1 VARDS
6 GASSWVDP
14 ARGQRSTST
23 GELRPPYRIPWVR
36 IRCPPSA
43 IPPSLGRW
51 HRCKSRTAPHVSG
64 RALSDISQAGRFL
77 LAGGGDE
84 RDGSR
89 SCRARPYSRAALCL
103 RGGPAGTERSRT
115 SQARIGGSSQR
126 RFVVPV
132 ARGDGSGRGGSPGVG
147 GIDLGARRASLK
159 AAAGPNI
166 SRLRTAGS
174 ACTSSLRRSSTTE
187 ANVARRNAQ
196 RRMRRHVAGYRAGL
210 MFDNHLYASMVF
222 TVAFLGSICALLF
235 LLAWLEQPA
244 SDRWK
249 PGWNRRAVG
258 PPRTAPETG
267 GRAAGGRVAEVTA
280 TATRLRRTSVTN
292 PRLPA
297 LRK

>member
-1 VARDS
+1 
-6 GASSWVDP
+6 
-14 ARGQRSTST
+14 
-23 GELRPPYRIPWVR
+23 
-36 IRCPPSA
+36 
-43 IPPSLGRW
+43 
-51 HRCKSRTAPHVSG
+51 
-64 RALSDISQAGRFL
+64 
-77 LAGGGDE
+77 
-84 RDGSR
+84 
-89 SCRARPYSRAALCL
+89 
-103 RGGPAGTERSRT
+103 
-115 SQARIGGSSQR
+115 
-126 RFVVPV
+126 
-132 ARGDGSGRGGSPGVG
+132 
-147 GIDLGARRASLK
+147 
-159 AAAGPNI
+159 
-166 SRLRTAGS
+166 
-174 ACTSSLRRSSTTE
+174 
-187 ANVARRNAQ
+187 
-196 RRMRRHVAGYRAGL
+196 